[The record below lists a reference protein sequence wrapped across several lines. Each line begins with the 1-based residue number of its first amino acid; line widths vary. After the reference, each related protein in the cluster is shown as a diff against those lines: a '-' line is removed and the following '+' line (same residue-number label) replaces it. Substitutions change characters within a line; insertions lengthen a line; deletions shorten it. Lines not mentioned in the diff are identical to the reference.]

1 MINLIKAVFK
11 LRYYTSKKPQE
22 LDNLVVIVF
31 SKTNALEWIQTNIY
45 IALLLCLAAFIL
57 GTLAGILISWQM
69 IQKQQTDFSEENQQ
83 VEIALRQS
91 EAKFRRFVESNVI
104 GVYVADFNGTIFEA
118 NDAFLE
124 MVGYTQADL
133 STNEMN
139 WSKMTPAQY
148 LQLDRQAI
156 EDQKEQGVCRAFEK
170 EYYCKD
176 GSRIPVLFGCAVF
189 DAEQERSIGFVL
201 DLSDRKQAEA
211 ASVLE
216 ERNRIAREIHDTLA
230 QSFTSIAVHLDVAS
244 RKLAIDPT
252 VAQGCI
258 QTSYDLAQSGLAEAR
273 RSVAALRPLY
283 LESGDL
289 YNALC
294 QLAKQMFAHSSTHLI
309 FKLEG
314 KRYPLLSESEH
325 HLLRIGQEA
334 LMNAC
339 KYAKATEI
347 QIDLIYEP
355 AQCILR
361 IKDNGV
367 GFVLAAT
374 IGNASD
380 TSTFNNSGFG
390 LLGMTERAQHIGA
403 HLTIQSAP
411 SQGTEIL
418 VSVNRE

>member
-1 MINLIKAVFK
+1 
-11 LRYYTSKKPQE
+11 
-22 LDNLVVIVF
+22 VVVF
-31 SKTNALEWIQTNIY
+31 SKTTVLEWIQTNIHS
-45 IALLLCLAAFIL
+45 ALLLCLAVFIL
-57 GTLAGILISWQM
+57 GMLTGILMSRQM
-69 IQKQQTDFSEENQQ
+69 LQRQRTDFSEENQQ

-104 GVYVADFNGTIFEA
+104 GVYVADFNGAIFEA

-124 MVGYTQADL
+124 MVGYTQDDL
-133 STNEMN
+133 NANQMN

-148 LQLDRQAI
+148 LQIDQQAI
-156 EDQKEQGVCRAFEK
+156 AEQKDGGVCRAFEK

-189 DAEQERSIGFVL
+189 DAAQQRSIGFVL

-216 ERNRIAREIHDTLA
+216 ERNRIAREIHDTLTQA
-230 QSFTSIAVHLDVAS
+230 FTSIAVHLDVAS
-244 RKLAIDPT
+244 RKLAIDPAI
-252 VAQGCI
+252 AQGCI

-289 YNALC
+289 YSALC
-294 QLAKQMFAHSSTHLI
+294 QLARQIFAHSSTHLI
-309 FKLEG
+309 CEQQG

-347 QIDLIYEP
+347 QIDLRYEP
-355 AQCILR
+355 AQCILQ
-361 IKDNGV
+361 IKDNGI
-367 GFVLAAT
+367 GFILDASVSSASNIGGAA
-374 IGNASD
+374 D
-380 TSTFNNSGFG
+380 NNGFG
-390 LLGMTERAQHIGA
+390 LLGMTERAERIGA

-418 VSVNRE
+418 ILVNRESSHESI